1 MMTLAYSVGRRV
13 SSSKYLAARKFSLL
27 ENLFLFRKKGVCI
40 LSCVESCPSLKIGHM
55 KNGHVYKIQV
65 TSDLFILSMFDLIFL
80 VTFVGKCAT
89 KGSVD
94 QEV

>member
-1 MMTLAYSVGRRV
+1 M
-13 SSSKYLAARKFSLL
+13 
-27 ENLFLFRKKGVCI
+27 
-40 LSCVESCPSLKIGHM
+40 SCVESCPSLKIGHM

-65 TSDLFILSMFDLIFL
+65 TSDLFILSMFDNIFL

-89 KGSVD
+89 KGSVN